1 MQINLEDNQDHLLVS
16 CINNATSKPVTEEV
30 GMSVISDLQFLEH
43 KQVRELLR
51 HDNADLFVM
60 ANEDKIEDE
69 YIFRLSD
76 TEYKNCRIST
86 GNIVGF
92 IGYNDTQVS
101 ISSRFSD
108 SDDFFLHYM
117 LARVL
122 NINLSDLEHGQ
133 QKSNLFD
140 FLILLFP
147 YYLRRAFS
155 KGIFRQYKRNSYND
169 TNIKGTINVIEYIK
183 KDIPFNGK
191 IAYSKR
197 DYAEDNNLTELVRHT
212 IEYIQRG
219 RYKAVLDDSVTSR
232 YVREILVATKSYDK
246 SRCAYIVSKNNKLV
260 RHPYY
265 SEWTD
270 LQKLCLMILNHHKIK
285 YSGNN
290 ARKIRGILIDV
301 AWLWEE
307 YLHRVLK
314 PFSFK
319 HPMNKA
325 KKNHISLFQDFSGK
339 RYPDFYNDYYVL
351 DAKYKRLGQ
360 YPCISEIGRDDIHQ
374 MISYMHVLQPKK
386 ETGIFLFPVKENVEK
401 IALQGKMLRGFGGI
415 IRAEGLIIP
424 SCQGSFERFVVAM
437 HEQEE
442 AFLERLSFEV

>member
-1 MQINLEDNQDHLLVS
+1 MQINLEDNQCCLLAG
-16 CINNATSKPVTEEV
+16 CINNASSEPVTEEA
-30 GMSVISDLQFLEH
+30 GAGIISDLQFLEH

-51 HDNADLFVM
+51 HDDMDLFVM

-69 YIFRLSD
+69 YIFSLSD
-76 TEYKNCRIST
+76 TEYKNCHIST

-101 ISSRFSD
+101 ISSRFSN
-108 SDDFFLHYM
+108 SDDFFLNYM
-117 LARVL
+117 LAKVL
-122 NINLSDLEHGQ
+122 NINLSDLYHGQ

-140 FLILLFP
+140 FLTLLFP

-155 KGIFRQYKRNSYND
+155 KGIFRQYKRNFYND

-197 DYAEDNNLTELVRHT
+197 DYTEDNNLTELVHHT
-212 IEYIQRG
+212 IEYIQKG
-219 RYKAVLDDSVTSR
+219 RYKAILDDSVTSR
-232 YVREILVATKSYDK
+232 YVREIVAATKSYDK
-246 SRCAYIVSKNNKLV
+246 SQCAYIVSKNSKLV

-290 ARKIRGILIDV
+290 ARKIHGVLIDV

-307 YLHRVLK
+307 YLYRLLK

-325 KKNHISLFQDFSGK
+325 KKHHIFLFQDLSGI

-360 YPCISEIGRDDIHQ
+360 LPRISDISRDDIHQ

-386 ETGIFLFPVKENVEK
+386 ETGIFLFPSKENAEK
-401 IALQGKMLRGFGGI
+401 NALKGTMLKGFGGI

-424 SCQGSFERFVVAM
+424 GCQESFESFVAAM
-437 HEQEE
+437 HENEK
-442 AFLERLSFEV
+442 AFLKRLSF